1 MNLIQIRQTM
11 NKKKFIKIIILI
23 FFAQSTFFYFANA
36 NTGTIVESFDTNK
49 VCHDFT
55 CITPTPG
62 IINWKPTG
70 QTDVI
75 IDDET
80 GFSGKI
86 WGNELG
92 WITLN
97 PIGPDGVYF
106 SDPSN
111 GTLAGKAWS
120 QVAGWINFA
129 PTGQQVV
136 INPSTGEF
144 SGWAWAGGAYG
155 GWIKFDCDDVNS
167 CIKTSWRNDND
178 SEREIISSGGV
189 LGEISYD
196 VCTNI
201 DGFQND
207 IPKGYTIYKT
217 DCVFIVDICNNISGY
232 QTEVPSGF
240 KIVGTE
246 CQLIQSD
253 PLDYCKNITGEQ
265 IVVPKGFIV
274 SNEGDCVM
282 PPNDLCINL
291 EGFQEVLPNGFILD
305 GGLCIFSISEEKTE
319 DSSLNEDNIDL
330 VSYSFIPNK
339 FKIPSDNNT
348 IKEIIKVIINPPS
361 REFNVDLVSFFSSI
375 LGILILIYT
384 LIRFLSRVIR

>member
-1 MNLIQIRQTM
+1 M

-23 FFAQSTFFYFANA
+23 FFVQLTFFYFTEAS
-36 NTGTIVESFDTNK
+36 TGTIIESFDTNK

-62 IINWKPTG
+62 VINWKPTG
-70 QTDVI
+70 QADVI
-75 IDDET
+75 IDDDT
-80 GFSGKI
+80 GLSGKI

-97 PIGPDGVYF
+97 PTGPDGVYF
-106 SDPSN
+106 SDPSS

-129 PTGQQVV
+129 PTGQQVI

-155 GWIKFDCDDVNS
+155 GWIKFNCDDVNS
-167 CIKTSWRNDND
+167 CIKTSWRNND
-178 SEREIISSGGV
+178 ASEREIISSGGV

-207 IPKGYTIYKT
+207 IPIGYTIYDT
-217 DCVFIVDICNNISGY
+217 DCVLVVDVCTNISGY
-232 QTEVPSGF
+232 QTEIPTGF
-240 KIVGTE
+240 KIRDINQCE
-246 CQLIQSD
+246 LLISD
-253 PLDYCKNITGEQ
+253 PVDFCSNILGEQ
-265 IVVPKGFIV
+265 SVIPKGFII
-274 SNEGDCVM
+274 SNNGECVM
-282 PPNDLCINL
+282 SPDDLCINL
-291 EGFQEVLPNGFILD
+291 EGFQEVIPNGFLLD
-305 GGLCIFSISEEKTE
+305 GGLCIFSISEKPIENIK
-319 DSSLNEDNIDL
+319 LNEGNIDL
-330 VSYSFIPNK
+330 VSYSFIPDK
-339 FKIPSDNNT
+339 LKVPSDNT
-348 IKEIIKVIINPPS
+348 IIKEIIKVVINPQS
-361 REFNVDLVSFFSSI
+361 RDFNVDLVSFLGSI
-375 LGILILIYT
+375 LGILIIIIT